1 MAGGRPT
8 DYTPEIAQRIC
19 DATATT
25 TESYTKICETNR
37 DFPAREIM
45 RLWRYRHSQFKAMYE
60 VAKQE
65 QAELY
70 VEELRERAR
79 DRSEDLISS
88 AQGDKPNPAAIA
100 RDKLIIDT
108 DKWIACKLLPK
119 VYGEKQQV
127 ETTVKLHEDTLRELE

>member
-1 MAGGRPT
+1 
-8 DYTPEIAQRIC
+8 
-19 DATATT
+19 
-25 TESYTKICETNR
+25 
-37 DFPAREIM
+37 M
-45 RLWRYRHSQFKAMYE
+45 RLWRYRHLEFKGMYS

-79 DRSEDLISS
+79 DDSNDLIPGINGLSS
-88 AQGDKPNPAAIA
+88 NAGAIA
-100 RDKLIIDT
+100 RHRLIIDT

-127 ETTVKLHEDTLRELE
+127 ENTLIVHEDTLKDLK